1 MRIVNID
8 CRAAIYSGFNG
19 AAVEKQQAF
28 FAAAAAIRVAAGVR
42 VCLLS
47 TLKEFQMS
55 TFISAVRTFI
65 ADEEGV
71 TALEY
76 GMIAALIAGVIV
88 TAVGL
93 LGTSVSQTFTDITKA
108 MSGKTT

>member
-1 MRIVNID
+1 MEKLFTVKLPVGTEF
-8 CRAAIYSGFNG
+8 YSGFNG
-19 AAVEKQQAF
+19 AALESQQPLFGWMTA
-28 FAAAAAIRVAAGVR
+28 VGCVR

-47 TLKEFQMS
+47 TLKEFVMS
-55 TFISAVRTFI
+55 KFISAVQSFI

-88 TAVGL
+88 TAVTL
-93 LGTSVSQTFTDITKA
+93 LGDNVESVFTTIAGKIKA
-108 MSGKTT
+108 S

>member
-1 MRIVNID
+1 MAQHLKD
-8 CRAAIYSGFNG
+8 SSTSFAWMT
-19 AAVEKQQAF
+19 AV
-28 FAAAAAIRVAAGVR
+28 GCVR

-47 TLKEFQMS
+47 TLKEFVMS
-55 TFISAVRTFI
+55 KFISAVQAFI

-88 TAVGL
+88 GAVTL
-93 LGTSVSQTFTDITKA
+93 LGDGVESVFTEIAGKITA
-108 MSGKTT
+108 A